1 MSAWWQQIVLVAAGG
16 ALGSVGRFLTS
27 EWMTRLSGKGFPWGT
42 LAVNL
47 AGSLLAGLVFAWL
60 AEREGAA
67 AWLRLLLVVGLLGGF
82 TTWSSFALETLL
94 LGRSGNTGAAL
105 AYVSASF
112 VGGLL
117 LVWAGWRLGVQW
129 RT

>member
-1 MSAWWQQIVLVAAGG
+1 MSAWWQQMLLVAAGG
-16 ALGSVGRFLTS
+16 ALGSVGRFLTG
-27 EWMTRLSGKGFPWGT
+27 EWMTRLSGTGFPWGT

-60 AEREGAA
+60 AGRDGAG
-67 AWLRLLLVVGLLGGF
+67 AWLRLLLMVGVLGGF

-105 AYVSASF
+105 AYVVASV

-129 RT
+129 RA